1 MNGDQE
7 YNIWILGGCDSARN
21 NEVGGLLGRQQ
32 AGDTLKGQVDYMSY
46 VAQSAAEKLCY
57 ASKVNAHGCH
67 ILGNKGSFNK
77 DKSDMEL

>member
-1 MNGDQE
+1 MIQSITMKLVVYPDDNK
-7 YNIWILGGCDSARN
+7 LGT
-21 NEVGGLLGRQQ
+21 L
-32 AGDTLKGQVDYMSY
+32 LKGQVDYMSY

-57 ASKVNAHGCH
+57 AFEVNAHGCH